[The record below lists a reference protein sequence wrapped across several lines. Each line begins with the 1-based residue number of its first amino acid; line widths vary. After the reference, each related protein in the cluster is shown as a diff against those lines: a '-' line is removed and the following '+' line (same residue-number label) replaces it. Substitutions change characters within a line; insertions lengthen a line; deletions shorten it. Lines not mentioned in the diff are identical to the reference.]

1 MTRKLLIAFVV
12 VACTSLT
19 ARAAVEIRLWHA
31 VSGWPGV
38 ELERLVER
46 FNASQREYRVLPGYT
61 GEAPAAARDARRH
74 GAALLA
80 LPFNASTV
88 LYYNRDAFRR
98 AQLDPAAPPKTWYE
112 MAPALGA
119 LVASGQACGY
129 TTAAP
134 AGMLLD
140 GVGGWHDEARLSM
153 DNVMVRWVA
162 MLASWQKSGYFSY
175 SKRADE
181 AETRFAAGECA
192 LLTASP
198 ARHADLRAR
207 AKFDLAVAALPGYED
222 FAGAPQRGATGLWVM
237 AGRPQAEYRGVER
250 FLAFLARPEVQA
262 EWRRKTGHASLAPA
276 GYDLTALRE
285 IIDQELEAVWVGSK
299 TPLDALNAA
308 VVRGNL
314 LINEAGARWRP
325 PAWDR
330 SARGASGS

>member
-1 MTRKLLIAFVV
+1 MTTPLRTLRSWRIHFILRAGMTRKLLIALL

-31 VSGWPGV
+31 LSGWPGV
-38 ELERLVER
+38 ELEQLVER
-46 FNASQREYRVLPGYT
+46 FNASQREYREL
-61 GEAPAAARDARRH
+61 
-74 GAALLA
+74 
-80 LPFNASTV
+80 
-88 LYYNRDAFRR
+88 
-98 AQLDPAAPPKTWYE
+98 
-112 MAPALGA
+112 APALGA

-129 TTAAP
+129 TAAAP

-140 GVGGWHDEARLSM
+140 GAGGWHDEARLSM
-153 DNVMVRWVA
+153 DSVMVRWVA

-222 FAGAPQRGATGLWVM
+222 LAGGAHRGATGLWVM
-237 AGRPQAEYRGVER
+237 AGRPQAEYRGVGR

-262 EWRRKTGHASLAPA
+262 EWRRKTGQASLAPA

-285 IIDQELEAVWVGSK
+285 IIDQELEAVWGGSK

-308 VVRGNL
+308 VARGNL
-314 LINEAGARWRP
+314 LIE
-325 PAWDR
+325 
-330 SARGASGS
+330 SGR

>member
-1 MTRKLLIAFVV
+1 MTAPLRTLRSWKIHYILPAGMTRKLLIALV

-38 ELERLVER
+38 ELEQLIER

-61 GEAPAAARDARRH
+61 GEAPAAA
-74 GAALLA
+74 
-80 LPFNASTV
+80 
-88 LYYNRDAFRR
+88 
-98 AQLDPAAPPKTWYE
+98 PKTWYE

-140 GVGGWHDEARLSM
+140 GAGGWHDVARLSM
-153 DNVMVRWVA
+153 DSVMVRWVA

-198 ARHADLRAR
+198 ARHA
-207 AKFDLAVAALPGYED
+207 
-222 FAGAPQRGATGLWVM
+222 
-237 AGRPQAEYRGVER
+237 
-250 FLAFLARPEVQA
+250 
-262 EWRRKTGHASLAPA
+262 
-276 GYDLTALRE
+276 
-285 IIDQELEAVWVGSK
+285 
-299 TPLDALNAA
+299 
-308 VVRGNL
+308 
-314 LINEAGARWRP
+314 
-325 PAWDR
+325 
-330 SARGASGS
+330 

>member
-1 MTRKLLIAFVV
+1 MTRKLLIALV

-38 ELERLVER
+38 ELEQLVER

-98 AQLDPAAPPKTWYE
+98 AKLDPAAPPKTWYE

-140 GVGGWHDEARLSM
+140 GAGGWHDEAQLSM

-222 FAGAPQRGATGLWVM
+222 FAGGAHRGATGLWVM
-237 AGRPQAEYRGVER
+237 AGRPRAEYRGVGR

-285 IIDQELEAVWVGSK
+285 IIDQELEAVWGGSK

-308 VVRGNL
+308 VARGNL
-314 LINEAGARWRP
+314 LIE
-325 PAWDR
+325 
-330 SARGASGS
+330 SGR

>member
-1 MTRKLLIAFVV
+1 MRRKLLLAFVI
-12 VACTSLT
+12 ACTSLT

-38 ELERLVER
+38 ELEQLVER
-46 FNASQREYRVLPGYT
+46 FNALQRAYRVLPGYT
-61 GEAPAAARDARRH
+61 CEAPAAAREARRH

-80 LPFNASTV
+80 LPFDASTV

-98 AQLDPAAPPKTWYE
+98 AKLDPAAPPKTWYE

-140 GVGGWHDEARLSM
+140 GLGGWHDEARLSM

-192 LLTASP
+192 LLTAP
-198 ARHADLRAR
+198 LARHADLRAR
-207 AKFDLAVAALPGYED
+207 AKFDLEVVALPAYDDVSVAAH
-222 FAGAPQRGATGLWVM
+222 RGATGLWVM

-250 FLAFLARPEVQA
+250 LLAFLARPEVQA
-262 EWRRKTGHASLAPA
+262 EWRSKTGSASLAPA
-276 GYDLTALRE
+276 GYDPAALRE
-285 IIDQELEAVWVGSK
+285 IIDQELEAVWGGSK

-308 VVRGNL
+308 VARGNL
-314 LINEAGARWRP
+314 LIG
-325 PAWDR
+325 
-330 SARGASGS
+330 SGR